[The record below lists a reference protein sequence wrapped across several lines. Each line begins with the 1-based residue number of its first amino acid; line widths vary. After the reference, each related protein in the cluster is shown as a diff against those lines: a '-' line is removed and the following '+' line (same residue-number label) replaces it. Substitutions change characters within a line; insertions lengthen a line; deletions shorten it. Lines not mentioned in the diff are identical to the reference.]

1 METEK
6 LYKVAAENNIALD
19 FYPMPK
25 TVSAAVNLFGRYF
38 VAIDPAVF
46 GSTALERVCLAHEL
60 GHCQTGSMYNV
71 YSPLDN
77 RAKHEKRADKWAVDA
92 LIPRKDLENAIKNGY
107 CDISALAEYFTVTE
121 EFMQK
126 AIEIYSKQ
134 GIL

>member
-25 TVSAAVNLFGRYF
+25 TVSAAVNLCGRYF

-92 LIPRKDLENAIKNGY
+92 LIPRKDLEDAIKNGY